1 MSKDTAGGRPPR
13 KKTIDPRVAKRRQA
27 VAREQGRRRLR
38 ILIVCVSIVAV
49 VLGLVGFF
57 RSPLLDV
64 DRVEVRGA
72 QETEVEAVLQITG
85 LSTQGHAMIA
95 VDRFA
100 LAAKIERLPWVESAE
115 VTRKWPNV
123 VRVRIHERT
132 AIGVIAVPG
141 GVALLDGSG
150 RVLGTAKEPPAGTIA
165 VVAPD
170 KVPGPGRTVGPAI
183 RSALAVLRGLSA
195 ELLPKVQSVH
205 RVDGSPATYELTIA
219 TGVTIRL
226 GEATQVAE
234 KLAAAE
240 AVLAVQNAPGTVID
254 VRVPQSPAVTH
265 GAIQTKP

>member
-1 MSKDTAGGRPPR
+1 MTG
-13 KKTIDPRVAKRRQA
+13 KKQIDPRVAKRRQA

-38 ILIVCVSIVAV
+38 ILIVFVSISAV

-72 QETEVEAVLQITG
+72 RETPVDAVLQITG

-100 LAAKIERLPWVESAE
+100 LASRIERLPWVDTAE

-123 VRVRIHERT
+123 VRVRIRERT
-132 AIGVIAVPG
+132 AIGVIAIPG

-150 RVLGTAKEPPAGTIA
+150 RVLGTAQAPPAGTIA
-165 VVAPD
+165 VLAPD
-170 KVPGPGRTVGPAI
+170 KVPGPGQTVGPAI
-183 RSALAVLRGLSA
+183 RAALAVLRGLSA
-195 ELLPKVQSVH
+195 ELLPKVQAVH
-205 RVDGSPATYELTIA
+205 RLEGNPVAYELAVA

-234 KLAAAE
+234 KLASAE

-265 GAIQTKP
+265 GTIQTKP

>member
-1 MSKDTAGGRPPR
+1 MTE
-13 KKTIDPRVAKRRQA
+13 KKAAPKKAIRIDPRVAQRRQT

-38 ILIVCVSIVAV
+38 VLIIVVSIVAV
-49 VLGLVGFF
+49 ILGLVGLL

-64 DRVEVRGA
+64 DRVEVSGA
-72 QETEVEAVLQITG
+72 RETPVESVLKITG

-100 LAAKIERLPWVESAE
+100 LARKIERLPWVESAE
-115 VTRKWPNV
+115 VTRKWPNA

-141 GVALLDGSG
+141 GVALLDGAG

-165 VVAPD
+165 ITAPD
-170 KVPGPGRTVGPAI
+170 KVPGPGRLVGPAI

-195 ELLPKVQSVH
+195 ELLPKVRSVH
-205 RVDGSPATYELTIA
+205 RLDGKPPTYELTVENA
-219 TGVTIRL
+219 VTIRI

-240 AVLAVQNAPGTVID
+240 AVLAVQHTPGTVID

-265 GAIQTKP
+265 GSVAGKP

>member
-1 MSKDTAGGRPPR
+1 MTE
-13 KKTIDPRVAKRRQA
+13 KKPTKRIDPRVAKRRQE

-38 ILIVCVSIVAV
+38 VLIGVVAV
-49 VLGLVGFF
+49 VGFVAGLVGLF

-72 QETEVEAVLQITG
+72 RETPVESVLSITG
-85 LSTQGHAMIA
+85 LSTRGHAMIA

-100 LAAKIERLPWVESAE
+100 LAGKIERLPWVESAE

-132 AIGVIAVPG
+132 AIGAIAVPG
-141 GVALLDGSG
+141 GVALLDGTG
-150 RVLGTAKEPPAGTIA
+150 RVLATAKEPPAGTIA
-165 VVAPD
+165 VTAPD
-170 KVPGPGRTVGPAI
+170 KVPAPGRTAGPAI

-205 RVDGSPATYELTIA
+205 RLDGKPATYELTVQ

-240 AVLAVQNAPGTVID
+240 AVLAVQHTPGTVID

-265 GAIQTKP
+265 GSGTTKP